1 MRHLHA
7 CIGRTGMTRKSL
19 RNLFCAAA
27 AAVFGAYGTAA
38 HAIAYDIGFD
48 PFDFAGI
55 MQIDVS
61 PTCFSPF
68 PADNACAFNV
78 LSVNFTDSLNRAWTI
93 SGPDLGIGDFVRVDA
108 TDTLIGVDVDIFN
121 LQPVGFSSNCDGA
134 SLHFQLAANFA
145 FGGPATFD
153 CGGGPH
159 DTGTVRTIT
168 RVPEPATLALLGLG
182 LSGLALTRRRKP
194 N

>member
-1 MRHLHA
+1 
-7 CIGRTGMTRKSL
+7 MTRKSL

-38 HAIAYDIGFD
+38 QAIAYDIGFD

-68 PADNACAFNV
+68 PADNACAFDV
-78 LSVNFTDSLNRAWTI
+78 LSVNFTDSLNRAWTL
-93 SGPDLGIGDFVRVDA
+93 SGPQFGIGDFVRVDA
-108 TDTLIGVDVDIFN
+108 TDMLIGVDVDIFN
-121 LQPVGFSSNCDGA
+121 LQPVGFETSCGDG
-134 SLHFQLAANFA
+134 SFLHFQLAANFA
-145 FGGPATFD
+145 FGGPVTFD
-153 CGGGPH
+153 CGGLH

-168 RVPEPATLALLGLG
+168 QVPEPATLALLGLG

>member
-1 MRHLHA
+1 M
-7 CIGRTGMTRKSL
+7 KYF
-19 RNLFCAAA
+19 RNLFCAVA

-38 HAIAYDIGFD
+38 QAIVYDIGFD

-55 MQIDVS
+55 MRIDVGPS
-61 PTCFSPF
+61 CFFPF
-68 PADNACAFNV
+68 PMDNSCAFDV
-78 LSVNFTDSLNRAWTI
+78 LSVNFTDSLNRSWTI
-93 SGPDLGIGDFVRVDA
+93 SGPDLGIGNLVRVDA
-108 TDTLIGVDVDIFN
+108 TDKLIGVAVDIFN
-121 LQPVGFSSNCDGA
+121 LQPVGFDSTCDGA
-134 SLHFQLAANFA
+134 SLHFRLAANFA
-145 FGGPATFD
+145 FGGPASFD

-168 RVPEPATLALLGLG
+168 LVQVPEPATLALLGLG